1 MERNS
6 SEEVSEMKK
15 YPLVL
20 GLLALISLGA
30 SNQLVQAAPQAD
42 YEVLAQ
48 YERDDRWFTQGL
60 EVSPEGQLLM
70 STGQYGDS
78 VVGVLNL
85 ETGQLEIKDRL
96 DRQVFGEGLTQTP
109 DAVWQITYKEGLA
122 YKRDPKTLT
131 ILETFHYEGEGWG
144 LAYDASRDSLWMT
157 NGSTKLQE
165 RDAKNFELKRE
176 VTVTDQGKPVKWLNE
191 LEFVDGKLYGN
202 IWQSPFIVKLD
213 PETGVIESQYD
224 FTSLIKEHKLEAQLT
239 PGGKPDVLNGIA
251 HIEGDR
257 FYVTGKYYPYVFEV
271 RLK

>member
-1 MERNS
+1 M
-6 SEEVSEMKK
+6 
-15 YPLVL
+15 
-20 GLLALISLGA
+20 
-30 SNQLVQAAPQAD
+30 
-42 YEVLAQ
+42 
-48 YERDDRWFTQGL
+48 
-60 EVSPEGQLLM
+60 
-70 STGQYGDS
+70 
-78 VVGVLNL
+78 
-85 ETGQLEIKDRL
+85 
-96 DRQVFGEGLTQTP
+96 
-109 DAVWQITYKEGLA
+109 
-122 YKRDPKTLT
+122 
-131 ILETFHYEGEGWG
+131 ETFHYEGEGWG

-176 VTVTDQGKPVKWLNE
+176 VTVTDQGKPIKWLNE

-224 FTSLIKEHKLEAQLT
+224 FTTLIKEHKLEAQLT

-251 HIEGDR
+251 HIKGDR